1 MGVELEKSISALCG
15 SLSAVVDH
23 AESSS
28 RALADAVSRRPI
40 HLESSTSTFLKNLDR
55 QAEAAGADLARLES
69 MALGAVSFEELL
81 GHCRVTLDVY
91 ARHADAIQARLA
103 SYGYVPPELEPEVDD
118 AEEED
123 GDAGKLEWP
132 GNGCHGRSR
141 LALTY
146 GRGRFDDDDD
156 DALFEES
163 MSLKNIGFSDAG
175 LAAISSAAKE
185 FPGSPKK
192 LHDEPESADDD
203 QKVVKEAELT
213 PPQKET
219 NGQGNA
225 FPAMIRVSK
234 EEYEQ
239 LPPYMKTLATWQ
251 ELLEAI
257 SKLNSYFDGDEA
269 LGRAALN
276 QDGVGAIGLGMAQR
290 KILSADPAAAESINY
305 GNS

>member
-40 HLESSTSTFLKNLDR
+40 HLESSTSTFLKNLDL
-55 QAEAAGADLARLES
+55 QAEAAGSELTRLES

-103 SYGYVPPELEPEVDD
+103 SYGYVPPEVEQEVDD

-156 DALFEES
+156 DALNPS
-163 MSLKNIGFSDAG
+163 
-175 LAAISSAAKE
+175 KE

-192 LHDEPESADDD
+192 LHNEPESADDD

-276 QDGVGAIGLGMAQR
+276 QDDVGAIGLGMAQR